1 MSPIVLSAII
11 LLVLLFLNVPVFA
24 AITGACVAYTLANP
38 SSGITAIL
46 AMQREISGMQS
57 VAMLAIP
64 FFVATGALMNYCG
77 ITDRMLRFCK
87 VLTGHMYGGLGQ
99 VNIALS
105 TLMGGMSGSSLADAA
120 MEAKLL
126 VPDMR
131 KSGYPNGFA
140 SAITAASSMIT
151 PLIPPGIA
159 AIIYGSV
166 TGASIGRL
174 FVAGIVPAIILCA
187 AMMVVVSLY
196 SRRHGIPRL
205 REKCASGKE
214 LWEAFKP
221 AVLPLCLPIII
232 IGGIRFGIFTP
243 TEAGA
248 IAIFYA
254 LLLGIIYREI
264 RLDNILTCIKETVS
278 TTASIMLIVGAATCF
293 SWILTWENVPQNMTT
308 FLISLCHNRYLFLLL
323 VNLFLLVVGMFIEAT
338 AAQIVL
344 APMLAPVAVAFG
356 IDPIH
361 FGMVFIFNMAIGSLT
376 PPMGNLMFVT
386 CGVTKCTTEEF
397 IKDCRVFYLLLF
409 LMLMLMSYLPFVT
422 TWLPNLVYGVAA

>member
-1 MSPIVLSAII
+1 MSPIAISAIS

-24 AITGACVAYTLANP
+24 AILGACMAYGLANP
-38 SSGITAIL
+38 ASGINAMM
-46 AMQREISGMQS
+46 AMQRVISGMQS
-57 VAMLAIP
+57 VTMLAIP

-77 ITDRMLRFCK
+77 ITERMLKFCK
-87 VLTGHMYGGLGQ
+87 VLTQNMYGGLGQ
-99 VNIALS
+99 VNIVLS

-131 KSGYPNGFA
+131 KAGYSNGFA

-159 AIIYGSV
+159 AIIYGSI
-166 TGASIGRL
+166 TGTSIGKL
-174 FVAGIVPAIILCA
+174 FVAGIVPAIILCV
-187 AMMVVVSLY
+187 AMMVIVSRF
-196 SRRHGIPRL
+196 SKSHGIPRL
-205 REKCASGKE
+205 SEQKPTKAE
-214 LWEAFKP
+214 LWESFKP
-221 AVLPLCLPIII
+221 AILPLCLPVII
-232 IGGIRFGIFTP
+232 IGGIRLGIFTP

-264 RLDNILTCIKETVS
+264 RLDNIWQCITDTVS
-278 TTASIMLIVGAATCF
+278 TTAGIMLIVGAATCF

-308 FLISLCHNRYLFLLL
+308 FLIGLCHNKYLFLLL
-323 VNLFLLVVGMFIEAT
+323 VNVFLLCVGMFIEAT

-356 IDPIH
+356 IDPVQ

-386 CGVTKCTTEEF
+386 CAATNCKTEDF
-397 IKDCRVFYLLLF
+397 IKDCRVFYVLLF
-409 LMLMLMSYLPFVT
+409 AMLMLMSYVPVVT
-422 TWLPNLVYGVAA
+422 TILPNMIYGA

>member
-1 MSPIVLSAII
+1 MSCLRLSCWS
-11 LLVLLFLNVPVFA
+11 FSLNVPVFA

-38 SSGITAIL
+38 GSGITAIL

-187 AMMVVVSLY
+187 SMMVVVSLY

-205 REKCASGKE
+205 REKRASGKE
-214 LWEAFKP
+214 LWDAFKP

-409 LMLMLMSYLPFVT
+409 LVLMLMSYLPFVT

>member
-1 MSPIVLSAII
+1 
-11 LLVLLFLNVPVFA
+11 
-24 AITGACVAYTLANP
+24 
-38 SSGITAIL
+38 
-46 AMQREISGMQS
+46 MQREISGMQS

-187 AMMVVVSLY
+187 SMMVVVSLY

-205 REKCASGKE
+205 REKRASGKE
-214 LWEAFKP
+214 LWDAFKP

-409 LMLMLMSYLPFVT
+409 LVLMLMSYLPFVT

>member
-187 AMMVVVSLY
+187 SMMVVVSLY

-205 REKCASGKE
+205 REKRASGKE
-214 LWEAFKP
+214 LWDAFKP

-397 IKDCRVFYLLLF
+397 IKGCRVFYLLLF
-409 LMLMLMSYLPFVT
+409 LVLMLMSYLPFVT

>member
-1 MSPIVLSAII
+1 MSPIALSAIS

-24 AITGACVAYTLANP
+24 AILGACVAYGLANP
-38 SSGITAIL
+38 GSGINAMM
-46 AMQREISGMQS
+46 AMQRVISGMQS
-57 VAMLAIP
+57 VTMLAIP

-77 ITDRMLRFCK
+77 ITERMLKFCK
-87 VLTGHMYGGLGQ
+87 VLTQHMYGGLGQ
-99 VNIALS
+99 VNIVLS

-131 KSGYPNGFA
+131 KAGYSNGFA

-159 AIIYGSV
+159 AIIYGSI
-166 TGASIGRL
+166 TGTSIGKL
-174 FVAGIVPAIILCA
+174 FVAGIGPAIILCVS
-187 AMMVVVSLY
+187 MMIIVSKF
-196 SRRHGIPRL
+196 SKKNGIPRL
-205 REKCASGKE
+205 SEQKPTKEE
-214 LWEAFKP
+214 LWASFKP
-221 AVLPLCLPIII
+221 AILPLCLPIII
-232 IGGIRFGIFTP
+232 IGGIRLGIFTP

-264 RLDNILTCIKETVS
+264 RLDNIWQCITDTVS
-278 TTASIMLIVGAATCF
+278 TTAGIMLIVGAATCF

-308 FLISLCHNRYLFLLL
+308 FLIGLCHNKYLFLLL
-323 VNLFLLVVGMFIEAT
+323 VNIFLLCVGMFIEAT

-356 IDPIH
+356 IDPVQ

-386 CGVTKCTTEEF
+386 CAATNCKTEDF
-397 IKDCRVFYLLLF
+397 IKDCRVFYVLLF
-409 LMLMLMSYLPFVT
+409 AMLMLMSYVPVVT
-422 TWLPNLVYGVAA
+422 TILPDLIYGA

>member
-126 VPDMR
+126 VPDMC

-205 REKCASGKE
+205 REKRASGKE

>member
-38 SSGITAIL
+38 GSGITAIL

-187 AMMVVVSLY
+187 SMMVVVSLY

-205 REKCASGKE
+205 REKRASGKE
-214 LWEAFKP
+214 LWDAFKP

-409 LMLMLMSYLPFVT
+409 LVLMLMSYLPFVT

>member
-1 MSPIVLSAII
+1 MSPIVISAIAM
-11 LLVLLFLNVPVFA
+11 LVLLFLNVPVFA
-24 AITGACVAYTLANP
+24 SVTGACVVYAIANP
-38 SSGITAIL
+38 ASAISAML
-46 AMQREISGMQS
+46 AVQREISGMQS
-57 VAMLAIP
+57 VTMLAIP

-77 ITDRMLRFCK
+77 ITERMLRFCK
-87 VLTGHMYGGLGQ
+87 VLTGHMFGGLGQ
-99 VNIALS
+99 VNIVLS

-159 AIIYGSV
+159 AIIYGSI
-166 TGASIGRL
+166 TNTSIGRL
-174 FVAGIVPAIILCA
+174 FVAGIMPAVILCA
-187 AMMVVVSLY
+187 AMMMVVSRY
-196 SRRHGIPRL
+196 SRSHGIPRL
-205 REKCASGKE
+205 REERASGAE
-214 LWEAFKP
+214 LWAAFKP
-221 AVLPLCLPIII
+221 AILPLCLPIII
-232 IGGIRFGIFTP
+232 IGGIRLSFFTP

-264 RLDNILTCIKETVS
+264 RLDNILTCIKETVA

-293 SWILTWENVPQNMTT
+293 SWILTWENVPQNMTA
-308 FLISLCHNRYLFLLL
+308 FLISLCHNKYIFLLL

-356 IDPIH
+356 IDPVH
-361 FGMVFIFNMAIGSLT
+361 FGMVFIFNMAIGSIT

-397 IKDCRVFYLLLF
+397 IKDCRVFYVLLF
-409 LMLMLMSYLPFVT
+409 GMLLLMSYVPFIS
-422 TWLPNLVYGVAA
+422 TWLPNLIYGGV

>member
-187 AMMVVVSLY
+187 SMMVVVSLY

-205 REKCASGKE
+205 REKRASGKE
-214 LWEAFKP
+214 LWDAFKP

-254 LLLGIIYREI
+254 LLLGIIYR
-264 RLDNILTCIKETVS
+264 
-278 TTASIMLIVGAATCF
+278 
-293 SWILTWENVPQNMTT
+293 
-308 FLISLCHNRYLFLLL
+308 
-323 VNLFLLVVGMFIEAT
+323 
-338 AAQIVL
+338 
-344 APMLAPVAVAFG
+344 
-356 IDPIH
+356 
-361 FGMVFIFNMAIGSLT
+361 
-376 PPMGNLMFVT
+376 
-386 CGVTKCTTEEF
+386 
-397 IKDCRVFYLLLF
+397 
-409 LMLMLMSYLPFVT
+409 
-422 TWLPNLVYGVAA
+422 

>member
-1 MSPIVLSAII
+1 MMSPIAIAAI
-11 LLVLLFLNVPVFA
+11 VMLVLLFLNVPVFA
-24 AITGACVAYTLANP
+24 SVTGACVVYALANP
-38 SSGITAIL
+38 ASGISAML
-46 AMQREISGMQS
+46 AVQREISGMQS
-57 VAMLAIP
+57 VTMLAIP

-77 ITDRMLRFCK
+77 ITERMLKFCK
-87 VLTGHMYGGLGQ
+87 VLTGHMFGGLGQ
-99 VNIALS
+99 VNIVLS

-159 AIIYGSV
+159 AIIYGSI
-166 TGASIGRL
+166 TNTSIGRL
-174 FVAGIVPAIILCA
+174 FVAGIVPAVILCV
-187 AMMVVVSLY
+187 AMMTVVSRY
-196 SRRHGIPRL
+196 SKSHGIPRL
-205 REKCASGKE
+205 REEKASGAE

-221 AVLPLCLPIII
+221 AILPLCLPIII
-232 IGGIRFGIFTP
+232 IGGIRLSFFTP

-254 LLLGIIYREI
+254 LLLGIIYKEI
-264 RLDNILTCIKETVS
+264 RLNNILTCIKETVA

-293 SWILTWENVPQNMTT
+293 SWILTWENIPQNMTT
-308 FLISLCHNRYLFLLL
+308 FLISLCHNKYIFLLL
-323 VNLFLLVVGMFIEAT
+323 VNVFLLMVGMFIEAT

-344 APMLAPVAVAFG
+344 APMLAPVAMAFG
-356 IDPIH
+356 IDPVH
-361 FGMVFIFNMAIGSLT
+361 FGMVFIFNMAIGSIT

-397 IKDCRVFYLLLF
+397 IKDCRVFYVLLF
-409 LMLMLMSYLPFVT
+409 GMLMLMSYVPFIS
-422 TWLPNLVYGVAA
+422 TWLPNLIYGGV

>member
-1 MSPIVLSAII
+1 MPPVVLSAVA
-11 LLVLLFLNVPVFA
+11 LLVLLFLNVPVFVS
-24 AITGACVAYTLANP
+24 ITGACAAYAIANP
-38 SSGITAIL
+38 SSMLSAML

-57 VAMLAIP
+57 VPMLAIP

-77 ITDRMLRFCK
+77 ITDRMLKFCK
-87 VLTGHMYGGLGQ
+87 VLTQSMYGGLGQ
-99 VNIALS
+99 VNIVLS

-131 KSGYPNGFA
+131 AAGYPNGFA
-140 SAITAASSMIT
+140 SAITAASSLIT

-159 AIIYGSV
+159 AIIYGSI
-166 TGASIGRL
+166 TGTSIGRL
-174 FVAGIVPAIILCA
+174 FVAGIVPAVILCFS
-187 AMMVVVSLY
+187 MMFIVSRY
-196 SRRHGIPRL
+196 SRVHGIKRL
-205 REKCASGKE
+205 SEKRATAQE
-214 LWEAFKP
+214 LWKSFKP
-221 AVLPLCLPIII
+221 AILPLFLPVII
-232 IGGIRFGIFTP
+232 IGGIRFGFFTP

-254 LLLGIIYREI
+254 LILGIIYREI
-264 RLDNILTCIKETVS
+264 RLDNILTCIKETAA
-278 TTASIMLIVGAATCF
+278 TTSSIMLIVGAATCF
-293 SWILTWENVPQNMTT
+293 SWILTWEKVPQNMTT
-308 FLISLCHNRYLFLLL
+308 FLISLCKNKYIFMFLVNIFLLI
-323 VNLFLLVVGMFIEAT
+323 VGMFIEAT

-356 IDPIH
+356 IDPVQ

-397 IKDCRVFYLLLF
+397 IKDCMGFYILLF
-409 LMLMLMSYLPFVT
+409 FVLILMSYVPFIS
-422 TWLPNLVYGVAA
+422 TWLPNLVYGV

>member
-1 MSPIVLSAII
+1 MSAIAVSAI
-11 LLVLLFLNVPVFA
+11 SMLVLLFANVPVFA
-24 AITGACVAYTLANP
+24 SVIGACVAYFVCAP
-38 SSGITAIL
+38 EAGFTA
-46 AMQREISGMQS
+46 AMAVQRMISGMQS
-57 VAMLAIP
+57 VTMLAIP

-77 ITDRMLRFCK
+77 ITKRMLVFCK
-87 VLTGHMYGGLGQ
+87 VLTQHMYGGLGQ

-131 KSGYPNGFA
+131 KAGYPNGLA

-159 AIIYGSV
+159 AIIYGSI
-166 TGASIGRL
+166 TNTSIGRL
-174 FVAGIVPAIILCA
+174 FVAGICPAIILCA
-187 AMMVVVSLY
+187 SMMLTVSKY
-196 SRRHGIPRL
+196 SKKHGIPRL
-205 REKCASGKE
+205 SEERPSRHA

-221 AVLPLCLPIII
+221 AFLPLCLPIII
-232 IGGIRFGIFTP
+232 IGGIRFGFFTP

-254 LLLGIIYREI
+254 ILLGILYKEI
-264 RLDNILTCIKETVS
+264 RPDNVLTCIKETVA

-293 SWILTWENVPQNMTT
+293 SWILTWENVPQNMTK
-308 FLISLCHNRYLFLLL
+308 FIIGICHNKYIFLLV
-323 VNLFLLVVGMFIEAT
+323 VNIFLLVVGMFIEAT

-344 APMLAPVAVAFG
+344 APMLVPVATAFG
-356 IDPIH
+356 IDPVH
-361 FGMVFIFNMAIGSLT
+361 FGMVFIFNMAIGSIT

-386 CGVTKCTTEEF
+386 CGVTRCTTEEF
-397 IKDCRVFYLLLF
+397 IKECRVFYVLLF
-409 LMLMLMSYLPFVT
+409 AMLMLMTYIPPVSI
-422 TWLPNLVYGVAA
+422 WLPNLIYGVG